1 LKEVFLVYF
10 RSVTIDLDG
19 TLLDTIVDLAD
30 ACNAM
35 LIELGQPQRGLEQ
48 IHSFVGK
55 GMAVLVERCLT
66 YGVLPN
72 EDMLSQAIDVFRRH
86 YTQINGRSTR
96 IYPGVIE
103 GLNALRDQ
111 GLALACVTNKPAAFT
126 GPLLERMG
134 LAQYFSVVVSG
145 DTLVHKKPRPEPI
158 LHACALMNSAPKT
171 NLHIGD
177 SANDIDAARA
187 AGCPVLC
194 VPYGYNEGRAV
205 DSADCD
211 ALVSSLLDA
220 AAWIST
226 PRPNPS
232 DD

>member
-1 LKEVFLVYF
+1 MNFK
-10 RSVTIDLDG
+10 SVTIDLDG

-35 LIELGQPQRGLEQ
+35 LAELGQPQRGLEQ

-66 YGVLPN
+66 YGVPPN
-72 EDMLSQAIDVFRRH
+72 EDLLNEAVDAFRRH
-86 YTQINGRSTR
+86 YAQINGRSTR

-111 GLALACVTNKPAAFT
+111 GLPLACVTNKPAAFT
-126 GPLLERMG
+126 LPLLERTG
-134 LAQYFSVVVSG
+134 LAGYFAVVVSG
-145 DTLVHKKPRPEPI
+145 DTLPYKKPRPEPI
-158 LHACALMNSAPKT
+158 LHACALMNSAAKT

-177 SANDIDAARA
+177 SVNDIDAARA

-211 ALVSSLLDA
+211 ALVSSLFDA
-220 AAWIST
+220 ATWLVRTSAQ
-226 PRPNPS
+226 PV
-232 DD
+232 

>member
-1 LKEVFLVYF
+1 MLF

-35 LIELGQPQRGLEQ
+35 LAELGQPPRTQEQ

-66 YGVLPN
+66 YGVPPETQTLA
-72 EDMLSQAIDVFRRH
+72 EAIEVFRRH
-86 YTQINGRSTR
+86 YKQLNGRSTR

-103 GLNALRDQ
+103 GLDVLRDR

-126 GPLLERMG
+126 VPLLERMG
-134 LAQYFSVVVSG
+134 LAGYFPVVVSG
-145 DTLVHKKPRPEPI
+145 DTLPHKKPRPEPI
-158 LHACALMNSAPKT
+158 LHACVLMDSTPASNV
-171 NLHIGD
+171 HIGD

-187 AGCPVLC
+187 AGSPVLC

-211 ALVSSLLDA
+211 ALVSSLLEAAEWIKHA
-220 AAWIST
+220 AA
-226 PRPNPS
+226 
-232 DD
+232 